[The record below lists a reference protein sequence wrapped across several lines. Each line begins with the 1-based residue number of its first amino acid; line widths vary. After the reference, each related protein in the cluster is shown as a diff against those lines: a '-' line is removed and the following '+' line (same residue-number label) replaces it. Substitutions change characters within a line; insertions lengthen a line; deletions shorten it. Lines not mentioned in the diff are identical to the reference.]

1 MALTDKLT
9 AIGNAIREKTGGT
22 DLLTLD
28 QMPTEISNIQGGG
41 TVEELTITSNG
52 TYNPPTGID
61 GYAPVV
67 VNVPQDGGP
76 PAEALVLT
84 GNCEYRFAHDGW
96 SWFIRE
102 YGDKITTKDV
112 SNCNRMFY
120 YANGIDRVPFDINLS
135 STEGNDLSY
144 MFSFNSFTTVP
155 YLRGNLPVQTGDYSN
170 ACNMNSLF
178 FGAEKLKTIPE
189 DWFETFGGEEFWT
202 ARKNY
207 SNNNSNMFSSCNM
220 LRNLPRLDNV
230 YCKPRSVSYS
240 LYQNFTNS
248 CYALDEVVDLPVED
262 AVTYTSNAFN
272 NTFYACFRINRLKFK
287 TNDDGSAKTARWKT
301 QTIDLSRY
309 TGIADGMYYM
319 TEVAGFTTDT
329 QVTDAS
335 SYESLK
341 SNEDWWACDVNYS
354 RYNHNSAVE
363 TINSLPD
370 TSAYLATAGG
380 TNTIK
385 FKGESGALTDGGAI
399 NTLTEEEIA
408 VATAKGWTVTL
419 V

>member
-1 MALTDKLT
+1 MSKYVINESTLTSIGDAIRAKGGTTNKILVSNLAT
-9 AIGNAIREKTGGT
+9 AITNLPTGG
-22 DLLTLD
+22 
-28 QMPTEISNIQGGG
+28 SGGG
-41 TVEELTITSNG
+41 DL
-52 TYNPPTGID
+52 
-61 GYAPVV
+61 
-67 VNVPQDGGP
+67 

-84 GNCEYRFAHDGW
+84 GNCEYRFANDGW

-112 SNCNRMFY
+112 SKCSRMFY
-120 YANGIDRVPFDINLS
+120 NTGGIDGVPFDINLS
-135 STEGNDLSY
+135 STEGNDFSY
-144 MFSFNSFTTVP
+144 MFNWNRSFTTVP

-170 ACNMNSLF
+170 NSNMNQLF
-178 FGAEKLKTIPE
+178 SGASVKTIPE
-189 DWFETFGGEEFWT
+189 DWFETFGGKEFWT

-207 SNNNSNMFSSCNM
+207 SNSNSSMFDNCYM
-220 LRNLPRLDNV
+220 LRKLPRLDNLP
-230 YCKPRSVSYS
+230 CKPRIASWS
-240 LYQNFTNS
+240 LYYNLANS

-262 AVTYTSNAFN
+262 AVTYTSNVFS
-272 NTFYACFRINRLKFK
+272 NTFYQCFRINRLKFK
-287 TNDDGSAKTARWKT
+287 TNDDGSAKTANWKT
-301 QTIDLSRY
+301 QTIDLSKY
-309 TGIADGMYYM
+309 TGIADAYYM
-319 TEVAGFTTDT
+319 TSLAGFTTDT

-341 SNEDWWACDVNYS
+341 NNEDWWASDVNYS

-385 FKGESGALTDGGAI
+385 FKGASGALTDGGAI

-408 VATAKGWTVTL
+408 VATAKGWTVSL